1 MCQYF
6 VNISSIFEQYRD
18 NTDNS
23 DNFGHYN
30 HDNKFSYHYISNW
43 DYERLIDFLKIF
55 FFLTFQII
63 YM

>member
-43 DYERLIDFLKIF
+43 DYERLIDFLKILF
-55 FFLTFQII
+55 K
-63 YM
+63 